1 MLIHAATRRII
12 RKGVLCRLDAEVL
25 AINRMNVSEGSDEFD
40 KVNEVELDG

>member
-1 MLIHAATRRII
+1 MLIHAATRRMI

-25 AINRMNVSEGSDEFD
+25 AINQMNVSEGSDEFD